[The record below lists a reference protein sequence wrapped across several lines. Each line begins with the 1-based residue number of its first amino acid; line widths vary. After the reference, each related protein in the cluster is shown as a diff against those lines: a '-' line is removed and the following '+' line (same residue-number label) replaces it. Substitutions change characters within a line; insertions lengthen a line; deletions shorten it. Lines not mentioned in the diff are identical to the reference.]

1 VVNITGSL
9 EEVVIQLV
17 ICKFSHLKKVLINGN
32 MGYIGPVLVQ
42 HLKHVF
48 PGITIIG
55 FDTGFFAGCLVQ
67 SNVFPESKVDIQYFG
82 DVRKFPDTIFEGVDA
97 VIQLAA
103 VSNDPMGNQ
112 FEKPTKEIN
121 ELSAVEIARLAKKNG
136 VKNFVFASSCSVYGA
151 GGEKAKTENDALNPQ
166 TAYAKSKINAEKGL
180 SELANDS
187 FLITCLR
194 FATAC
199 GFSPRLRLD
208 LVLNDFV
215 ANAIKTGKIEIL
227 SDGSPL
233 RPLIHVKD
241 MALAME
247 WASTRSAE
255 DGGKYL
261 IVNAGSNEFNY
272 QIKELAQQVADTIG
286 NVEVSINTNASPDTR
301 SYKVNFDYYKS
312 LAPLHY
318 PKMSLIDSVK
328 DLYDG
333 IVGSPSI
340 TKDFRTSQFIRLS
353 TLRDL
358 LAKKLINEQLNW
370 D

>member
-1 VVNITGSL
+1 
-9 EEVVIQLV
+9 
-17 ICKFSHLKKVLINGN
+17 LKKVLINGN
-32 MGYIGPVLVQ
+32 MGYIGPVLVN
-42 HLKHVF
+42 HLKKVY
-48 PGITIIG
+48 PNITIVG
-55 FDTGFFAGCLVQ
+55 FDSGFFAGCLVQ
-67 SNVFPESKVDIQYFG
+67 SNIFPESKVDIQYFG
-82 DVRKFPDTIFEGVDA
+82 DVRNFPESIFEGVDA

-151 GGEKAKTENDALNPQ
+151 GGFNAKTEQDTLNPQ
-166 TAYAKSKINAEKGL
+166 TAYAKSKISAEAGL
-180 SELANDS
+180 SDIADDN
-187 FLITCLR
+187 FLITSLR

-215 ANAIKTGKIEIL
+215 ANAIKAGKIEIL
-227 SDGSPL
+227 SDGTPL

-247 WASTRSAE
+247 WAAVRSINQ
-255 DGGKYL
+255 GGKNL

-272 QIKELAQQVADTIG
+272 QIKELAYQVAETIG

-318 PKMSLIDSVK
+318 PKMSLVDSIK
-328 DLYDG
+328 DLYEG
-333 IVGSPSI
+333 IINSPSI
-340 TKDFRTSQFIRLS
+340 TKDFRNSHFIRLS

-358 LAKKLINEQLNW
+358 LSKNLINDQLNW
-370 D
+370 N

>member
-1 VVNITGSL
+1 
-9 EEVVIQLV
+9 
-17 ICKFSHLKKVLINGN
+17 LKKVLINGN
-32 MGYIGPVLVQ
+32 MGYIGPVLVN
-42 HLKHVF
+42 HLKKVY
-48 PGITIIG
+48 PNIIIAG
-55 FDTGFFAGCLVQ
+55 FDSGFFAGCLVQ

-82 DVRKFPDTIFEGVDA
+82 DVRNFPESIFEGVDA

-112 FEKPTKEIN
+112 FEIPTKEIN

-151 GGEKAKTENDALNPQ
+151 GGVNAKTEQDSLNPQ
-166 TAYAKSKINAEKGL
+166 TAYAKSKISAEDGL
-180 SELANDS
+180 AEIAGDN
-187 FLITCLR
+187 FLITSLR

-215 ANAIKTGKIEIL
+215 ANAIKAGKIEIL
-227 SDGSPL
+227 SDGTPL

-247 WASTRSAE
+247 WASVRTLQ
-255 DGGKYL
+255 DGGNNL

-272 QIKELAQQVADTIG
+272 QIKELAYQVADSIG

-312 LAPLHY
+312 LAPHHY
-318 PKMSLIDSVK
+318 PKMSLVDSINE
-328 DLYDG
+328 LYEG
-333 IVGSPSI
+333 IMNSPSI
-340 TKDFRTSQFIRLS
+340 TTDFRNSHFIRLS

-358 LAKKLINEQLNW
+358 LSKNLINDQLKWN
-370 D
+370 